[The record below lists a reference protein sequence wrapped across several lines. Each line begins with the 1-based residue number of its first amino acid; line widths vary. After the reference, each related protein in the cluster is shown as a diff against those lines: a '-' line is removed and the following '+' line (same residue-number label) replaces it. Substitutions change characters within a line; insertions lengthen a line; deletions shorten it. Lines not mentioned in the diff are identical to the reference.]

1 MKTLGMKLIG
11 GFLILLLMIV
21 AVAFYS
27 SFASQKSLQDSIGQ
41 NSVFVANEM
50 LVNMNLAVYDW
61 IDRLEQRAATQA
73 VRTRVE
79 ASDREFDAMGSPS
92 LYIDRMEQA
101 WTAAAKGEPSP
112 VVQALIGSDL
122 SQELQS
128 QFLTHFEKKL
138 GAQVV
143 TQFVVTNKYGATVA
157 AVGVSPHY
165 RFDGDALWLKM
176 KGSGSSLGEVEQD
189 EASGQSV
196 IPLALPVNDAQGN
209 FVGALMV
216 KISADSIIRNAV
228 ITYKKYDSTQV
239 RLLTTDGK
247 LIYGT
252 RAYRFM
258 EDVSTKSFFQGI
270 KGDSGS
276 FVAADAGRTTL
287 FSYARSQPYLGF
299 AGMPWMLVVG
309 NDVSEVLAPS
319 YTLRNN
325 IIIASGILVLLG
337 LVAAFF
343 ISRSITRPVA
353 ALQKAAAEIARGNLG
368 IVITIHGRDEL
379 AKLARSFIEMQQA
392 LEGIASLAERIAA
405 GDLTVQAVRRSEED
419 RLGISLENMRENLQR
434 ISSFAERI
442 ASGDLTVQSVK
453 RSEQDSLGASLENM
467 RENLQRISSFAE
479 RIASGDLTV
488 QSVKRSEQDS
498 LGASLENMLANL
510 RSQTG
515 EIKEGASVLADAS
528 SEIFTSASQF
538 ATNSSETATA
548 VSQTTT
554 TIEEVKQ
561 TAHLSNEKAKQMAD
575 RARKTEVIAQAGRV
589 SVQETTQVMGRIREQ
604 MEAIGESIV
613 RLSEQGA
620 SIGEITTTVSD
631 LADQSNLLAVNAAIE
646 AAKAGENGRGFGV
659 VAQEIKSLA
668 EQSKRAT
675 AQVRSILSEIQ
686 RATSAAVMATEQGSK
701 AVEQGIAQA
710 AEAKDS
716 IESLAQTVAEAA
728 QGAAQIAASS
738 QQQLVGMDQVA
749 IAMESIK
756 VSSAQG
762 VEGTR
767 QLETGAQNLQ
777 GVGQKMKQLVELY
790 RM

>member
-50 LVNMNLAVYDW
+50 LVNMNLAIYDW

-79 ASDREFDAMGSPS
+79 ASNREFDAMGSPS
-92 LYIDRMEQA
+92 IYMDRMEQA

-299 AGMPWMLVVG
+299 AGMPWTLVVG

-467 RENLQRISSFAE
+467 
-479 RIASGDLTV
+479 
-488 QSVKRSEQDS
+488 
-498 LGASLENMLANL
+498 LANL

-613 RLSEQGA
+613 RLSEQGT

-738 QQQLVGMDQVA
+738 QQQLVGMDQ
-749 IAMESIK
+749 ISQSMESINQAS
-756 VSSAQG
+756 VHNAAAAREIAEELARLRAVAERLQAMIGTESADESYMVEDPDPIALALSG
-762 VEGTR
+762 VREADAPLATD
-767 QLETGAQNLQ
+767 
-777 GVGQKMKQLVELY
+777 GVALPAD
-790 RM
+790 